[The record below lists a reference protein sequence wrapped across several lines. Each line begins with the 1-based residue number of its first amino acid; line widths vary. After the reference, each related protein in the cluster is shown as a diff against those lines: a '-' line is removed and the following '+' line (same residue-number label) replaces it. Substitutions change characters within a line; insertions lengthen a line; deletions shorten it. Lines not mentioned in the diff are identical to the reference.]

1 MVGVIFKAGKLRKPK
16 PSFQAMNENSTAR
29 NSVGGSDEHQ
39 QLVNDFIYRLGN
51 ELHAEDG
58 KLQSPQLAQLLTG
71 IVTIVLPYNHSA
83 IDALAN
89 GKEGVTDGKI
99 LLLNEEAL
107 VRRRQAFQDSR
118 ENHVRDRAA
127 EDPQDW
133 FQECL
138 SDVAAAARG
147 EPLKHLQ
154 SVSSERM
161 VRLLNGVVQRS
172 DWEPALGY
180 DAARFEQKPVLNAL
194 KLIENDQRTPP
205 SGNLGVGD
213 FNAKAAD
220 VITALFSTY
229 DPSVMDSAEQR
240 AEIIERFSDATAG
253 RGVHCA
259 YLSLFTLVG
268 MAEHVL
274 GEFSKK
280 GRANTQDASVFGTEV
295 LEAHQKKEQVRDM
308 IKTAFSGMASH
319 ASGFRNSSLID
330 YSPKKIEKPGL

>member
-1 MVGVIFKAGKLRKPK
+1 
-16 PSFQAMNENSTAR
+16 MNEMNDSSTAR

-39 QLVNDFIYRLGN
+39 QLVNAFIYRLGN
-51 ELHAEDG
+51 ELHAKDG
-58 KLQSPQLAQLLTG
+58 KIQSPQLEQLLTG

-99 LLLNEEAL
+99 LLLNEDAL
-107 VRRRQAFQDSR
+107 VRRRQVFQDR
-118 ENHVRDRAA
+118 HENHVLVRDG

-147 EPLKHLQ
+147 EPLQHLQ

-161 VRLLNGVVQRS
+161 VRLLNGIIKRS
-172 DWEPALGY
+172 DWESALGY

-194 KLIENDQRTPP
+194 KLIENDQRIAP
-205 SGNLGVGD
+205 SDNLGVGD

-220 VITALFSTY
+220 VITALFSPY
-229 DPSVMDSAEQR
+229 DPSVVESAEKR
-240 AEIIERFSDATAG
+240 AEIIERFRDATAG
-253 RGVHCA
+253 QGVHCA
-259 YLSLFTLVG
+259 HLSLFTLVG

-274 GEFSKK
+274 GEYSKK
-280 GRANTQDASVFGTEV
+280 GGGNAQDISMFGTEV
-295 LEAHQKKEQVRDM
+295 LEAHQRKEQVRDR
-308 IKTAFSGMASH
+308 IQTAFSGMASY

-330 YSPKKIEKPGL
+330 YSSKKIDKPGL